1 MLELRGVNTFYGS
14 IPALRDVSLS
24 VREGEIVH
32 LDRGQRRG
40 QNHYTDDRLRGD
52 SAP

>member
-24 VREGEIVH
+24 VREGEIVTLIGANGAAKPLH
-32 LDRGQRRG
+32 
-40 QNHYTDDRLRGD
+40 
-52 SAP
+52 